1 MKRRAVLTGLAAA
14 ALSQGVGAAT
24 SAVWP
29 FRIPTNR
36 RQLLIAGS
44 RMMLGMNEALGRE
57 FVKRNPLVDVVV
69 EPSGSLPALIA
80 LKRGAIDLAAV
91 DRNFRAAED
100 AEGISNFL
108 VARNGLGVMVH
119 RSSPLKSLTYAQA
132 RDVFAGAIVNWQL
145 LGGPN
150 APITVVT
157 RVRGAPGRQFM
168 EEVILGGNDIVRTAI
183 DVVASADV
191 VKRVA
196 ADARAIG
203 FIALKDRQAADP
215 VNYLAIDDVAPSRE
229 TILSNRYPFTQ
240 SLYLVEHHNRPAPT
254 GQFIRFA
261 CSEAGQRIV
270 EQQGL
275 IATYA

>member
-1 MKRRAVLTGLAAA
+1 M
-14 ALSQGVGAAT
+14 
-24 SAVWP
+24 
-29 FRIPTNR
+29 
-36 RQLLIAGS
+36 
-44 RMMLGMNEALGRE
+44 
-57 FVKRNPLVDVVV
+57 
-69 EPSGSLPALIA
+69 
-80 LKRGAIDLAAV
+80 
-91 DRNFRAAED
+91 
-100 AEGISNFL
+100 
-108 VARNGLGVMVH
+108 
-119 RSSPLKSLTYAQA
+119 
-132 RDVFAGAIVNWQL
+132 FAGAIVNWQL